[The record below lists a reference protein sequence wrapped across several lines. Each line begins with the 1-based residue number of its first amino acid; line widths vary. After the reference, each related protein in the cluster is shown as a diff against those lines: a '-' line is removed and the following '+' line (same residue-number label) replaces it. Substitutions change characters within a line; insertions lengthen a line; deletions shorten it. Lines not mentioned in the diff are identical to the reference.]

1 MNKILAF
8 RMHFDTVFTTN
19 PSNLNFKGVWGQ
31 PIICRTDV
39 CPDTPEKQPRTN
51 CFSNSQRLG
60 TSAKNQLRSV
70 LGHVEMTN
78 VVLCFQLLGVLWAA
92 FSAGSLLCVQELQ
105 HKKPLL
111 LYPIFLLY
119 IYFFSLYTGV

>member
-1 MNKILAF
+1 M
-8 RMHFDTVFTTN
+8 
-19 PSNLNFKGVWGQ
+19 
-31 PIICRTDV
+31 

>member
-1 MNKILAF
+1 MFGDSQEFVEQRCVQTHQKNNPRLTVSAIVRGWEQVLKNKL
-8 RMHFDTVFTTN
+8 
-19 PSNLNFKGVWGQ
+19 
-31 PIICRTDV
+31 C
-39 CPDTPEKQPRTN
+39 
-51 CFSNSQRLG
+51 
-60 TSAKNQLRSV
+60 SV
-70 LGHVEMTN
+70 LGHVEMIV

-92 FSAGSLLCVQELQ
+92 YSAGSLLCVQELQ